1 MDWNAKSFSQW
12 DWEHLLFNTK
22 ATENPR
28 LKPVDWSGKADR
40 EINVGLFNPSCG
52 LDSSGSEVQ
61 HVSSSRGSKSAS
73 MNSSNGYS
81 KTSVLTFD
89 GSQEDSNGK
98 KERSKEEL
106 VGNSPTLEHSS
117 VSGEPLHSLKLGKRL
132 YFEDVCVG
140 SESKNTSHSGIPVP
154 SLSTGKKGKSNSQS
168 SQPPLCQ
175 VESCNLDLTSAK
187 DYHRKH
193 RVCESHS
200 KSPNVIVGG
209 KERRFCQQC
218 SRFHGLS
225 EFDGKK
231 RSCRRRLSDH
241 NARRRKPHP
250 EAVQLN
256 APFLSSSPYDGRQ
269 QMSPFPNSRGTI
281 NFAWQDTCSNS
292 SRISQT
298 KEFLM
303 KPAKVGGAIG
313 QVHQPFNEIPSTF
326 SKLSEGSGGLCIPK
340 GIATKTINPGIEDF
354 ITSSDLNA
362 PQDFH
367 RALSLLSTTNSWGP
381 YEAKFASQ
389 EHSNRTTHTG
399 TTQPVTHPMI
409 QCLPYA
415 SSDYWQTCP
424 QPVADSR
431 MGVSYSDCK
440 DDSQF
445 EDFQLLR
452 APYES
457 GFCNQLD

>member
-1 MDWNAKSFSQW
+1 MDWNAKSLPQW

-22 ATENPR
+22 ATENFR
-28 LKPVDWSGKADR
+28 LKQVGWSGKEDG
-40 EINVGLFNPSCG
+40 EINVGLFNPTCG
-52 LDSSGSEVQ
+52 IDCSASELQ

-73 MNSSNGYS
+73 MNSSSNGYS
-81 KTSVLTFD
+81 RTSVLTFE
-89 GSQEDSNGK
+89 GSQEDSNGT
-98 KERSKEEL
+98 KERSKEEP
-106 VGNSPTLEHSS
+106 VGNSPSLEHFS

-140 SESKNTSHSGIPVP
+140 SDPKNTSQSGIPMP
-154 SLSTGKKGKSNSQS
+154 SLSTGKKCKSNSQS
-168 SQPPLCQ
+168 SQPPHCQ
-175 VESCNLDLTSAK
+175 VEGCDLDLSSAK

-200 KSPNVIVGG
+200 KSPNVVVDG

-256 APFLSSSPYDGRQ
+256 ASFLSSSPYDGEQ
-269 QMSPFPNSRGTI
+269 QMSSFSNSRAI
-281 NFAWQDTCSNS
+281 NFAWQDTYS
-292 SRISQT
+292 SRISQK
-298 KEFLM
+298 KEFLI
-303 KPAKVGGAIG
+303 KPAKVGGTTG
-313 QVHQPFNEIPSTF
+313 QVHQPFNDIPTAF
-326 SKLSEGSGGLCIPK
+326 SKPSEGSGGLCSSK
-340 GIATKTINPGIEDF
+340 GIATKTVNPGIEDF
-354 ITSSDLNA
+354 ISSPDLND

-367 RALSLLSTTNSWGP
+367 RALSLLSTTTSWGP
-381 YEAKFASQ
+381 FDTKFASQ
-389 EHSNRTTHTG
+389 EHSNRSTTTG
-399 TTQPVTHPMI
+399 TTQALSHSMI

-415 SSDYWQTCP
+415 SSDYWQNCQ
-424 QPVADSR
+424 QPVDSR

-440 DDSQF
+440 DDSHF